1 MNNRVKDMVSDAVK
15 DVKKRINR
23 KKKVISYDG
32 LSNRDRTIIG
42 KKTNFTITEAYK
54 TLRTNII
61 FSCRGD
67 GCKKF
72 VVTSPFPGE
81 GKTTNAINLA
91 ISFAQTGKKTLLI
104 DGDMRKP
111 KLSKYFGIRNRVGLS
126 NILSGIYD
134 EGEGKVI
141 NKTRYDNLELITAGH
156 IPPNPIELLSSDN
169 MKQFLSQLDKIYDYV
184 VIDTPPVNVV
194 SDALVLSKDVSGFI
208 LVVRSDY
215 TEYRAMDIAMSKF
228 DLAEISPLGIILNS
242 FTEKR
247 KKYAAGSKYKYKN
260 YYNYYRYS

>member
-1 MNNRVKDMVSDAVK
+1 
-15 DVKKRINR
+15 
-23 KKKVISYDG
+23 
-32 LSNRDRTIIG
+32 
-42 KKTNFTITEAYK
+42 
-54 TLRTNII
+54 
-61 FSCRGD
+61 
-67 GCKKF
+67 
-72 VVTSPFPGE
+72 
-81 GKTTNAINLA
+81 
-91 ISFAQTGKKTLLI
+91 
-104 DGDMRKP
+104 
-111 KLSKYFGIRNRVGLS
+111 
-126 NILSGIYD
+126 
-134 EGEGKVI
+134 
-141 NKTRYDNLELITAGH
+141 
-156 IPPNPIELLSSDN
+156 

-247 KKYAAGSKYKYKN
+247 KKYATGSKYKYKN

>member
-1 MNNRVKDMVSDAVK
+1 MTKLKDMAK
-15 DVKKRINR
+15 DLIKDIKNRFTR
-23 KKKVISYDG
+23 KKKMINCDG
-32 LSNRDRTIIG
+32 YSHRNKTIIG
-42 KKTNFTITEAYK
+42 KDTNFTIMEAYK

-61 FSCRGD
+61 FSCRGA

-91 ISFAQTGKKTLLI
+91 ISFSQTGKKTLLI
-104 DGDMRKP
+104 DGDLRKP
-111 KLSKYFGIRNRVGLS
+111 KLAKYFGIRNKVGLS
-126 NILSGIYD
+126 NILSDIYD
-134 EGEGKVI
+134 EGKGKVI
-141 NKTRYDNLELITAGH
+141 NKTKYENLDLIAAGH

-169 MKQFLSQLDKIYDYV
+169 MKEFLSQLDKIYDYV
-184 VIDTPPVNVV
+184 IIDTPPVNVV
-194 SDALVLSKDVSGFI
+194 SDALVLSKDVSGYI

-247 KKYAAGSKYKYKN
+247 KKYATGSRYKYKN
-260 YYNYYRYS
+260 YYSYYRYN

>member
-1 MNNRVKDMVSDAVK
+1 MNNLK
-15 DVKKRINR
+15 DVIKNFKKPLSRN
-23 KKKVISYDG
+23 KKKKKINYDG
-32 LSNRDRTIIG
+32 FKNRDMTIIG
-42 KKTNFTITEAYK
+42 KNTNFTITEAYK

-61 FSCRGD
+61 FSCRGT

-104 DGDMRKP
+104 DADLRKP
-111 KLSKYFGIRNRVGLS
+111 KLAKYFDIKNRVGLS
-126 NILSGIYD
+126 NILSDVYD

-141 NKTRYDNLELITAGH
+141 NKTRYENLDLIAAGH

-169 MKQFLSQLDKIYDYV
+169 MTEFLSQLDKIYDYV
-184 VIDTPPVNVV
+184 IIDTPPVNVV
-194 SDALVLSKDVSGFI
+194 SDALVLSKDVTGYI
-208 LVVRSDY
+208 LVVRSNY
-215 TEYRAMDIAMSKF
+215 TEYQAMDTAMSKF
-228 DLAEISPLGIILNS
+228 ELAEISPLGIILNS

-247 KKYAAGSKYKYKN
+247 KKYSTGSKYKYKN
-260 YYNYYRYS
+260 YYSYYRYS